1 VLASEEES
9 IYGHKENPTI
19 GDTALANKY
28 FEKKNVGAALGQ
40 LVN

>member
-1 VLASEEES
+1 LLSLES
-9 IYGHKENPTI
+9 GHKENPTI